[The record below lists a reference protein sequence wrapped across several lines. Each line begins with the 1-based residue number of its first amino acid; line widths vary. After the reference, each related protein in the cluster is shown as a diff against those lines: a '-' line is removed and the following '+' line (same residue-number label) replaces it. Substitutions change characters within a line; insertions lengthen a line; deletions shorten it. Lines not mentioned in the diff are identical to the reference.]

1 MKKTLAAVLGGCAV
15 CLLSACNGIFGNIYD
30 TAEPSDETSAY
41 GFVKPCTDSEAG
53 RIYIDTQDYTQWVY
67 LDFEAQTTAVAA
79 VADEAPEAW
88 DIALHRYDV
97 KTHDGRAA
105 ETSYS
110 DLSKWVAAGRPA
122 PAEEYADIWSDERI
136 MTDLS
141 HMMDSII
148 VYTPSYYNPCLSR
161 WLDVDLRTMPP
172 IYKPSNRV
180 YTVRFDDGR
189 GMALRFLNY
198 MDDRGAKGY
207 IMIDYLYPVSF

>member
-1 MKKTLAAVLGGCAV
+1 
-15 CLLSACNGIFGNIYD
+15 
-30 TAEPSDETSAY
+30 
-41 GFVKPCTDSEAG
+41 
-53 RIYIDTQDYTQWVY
+53 
-67 LDFEAQTTAVAA
+67 
-79 VADEAPEAW
+79 
-88 DIALHRYDV
+88 
-97 KTHDGRAA
+97 
-105 ETSYS
+105 
-110 DLSKWVAAGRPA
+110 
-122 PAEEYADIWSDERI
+122 

-172 IYKPSNRV
+172 IYTPSNRV